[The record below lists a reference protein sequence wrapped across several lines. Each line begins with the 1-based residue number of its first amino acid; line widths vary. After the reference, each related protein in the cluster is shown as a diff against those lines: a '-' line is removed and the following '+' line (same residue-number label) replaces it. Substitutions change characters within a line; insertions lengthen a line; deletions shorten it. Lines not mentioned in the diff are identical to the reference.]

1 MAAHGEAEGGGAG
14 SSATQADAEAGLVH
28 ELAEAHTAIG
38 NYLLA
43 VKQMFEDGPW
53 APEARLRE
61 VIHQSIG
68 QSERADKALRELRK
82 LLARRCTAKP

>member
-1 MAAHGEAEGGGAG
+1 MATHDEAEGGGAG
-14 SSATQADAEAGLVH
+14 SSPTQADAEAGLVH
-28 ELAEAHTAIG
+28 ELTEAHTALG

-43 VKQMFEDGPW
+43 LKQMFEDGPW

-68 QSERADKALRELRK
+68 QSERADKALRDLRN
-82 LLARRCTAKP
+82 LLARRRTAKP